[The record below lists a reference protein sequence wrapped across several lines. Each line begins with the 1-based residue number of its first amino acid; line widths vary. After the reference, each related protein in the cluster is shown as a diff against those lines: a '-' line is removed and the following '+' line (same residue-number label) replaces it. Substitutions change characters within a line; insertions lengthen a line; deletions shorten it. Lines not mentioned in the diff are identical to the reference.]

1 MLTTRIRRDEGSITL
16 LVIGYATI
24 LALLVVV
31 GVDVSK
37 AFLARRAL
45 SSVADAAALAAAQ
58 SLDRDAV
65 YSGHGGGCGDL
76 LPLDPEVTAQA
87 VASTVDDDLADL
99 RHTFAVVAPP
109 ETAVSGG
116 SVTVHLAG
124 DVAMPFGHAL
134 AILLPGH
141 ADGRVHIDVTSTAQ
155 SPVTTP
161 GGC

>member
-1 MLTTRIRRDEGSITL
+1 MLTTRSRPDDGSVTL

-65 YSGHGGGCGDL
+65 YAGNGGGCGDL
-76 LPLDPEVTAQA
+76 LPLDPEAA
-87 VASTVDDDLADL
+87 ARSAALTVDDDLPDL
-99 RHTFAVVAPP
+99 QHTFAVVAPP
-109 ETAVSGG
+109 ATAVSGG
-116 SVTVHLAG
+116 TVSVHLAG
-124 DVAMPFGHAL
+124 DVALPFGHAL

-141 ADGRVHIDVTSTAQ
+141 ADGRVHIDATSTAQ